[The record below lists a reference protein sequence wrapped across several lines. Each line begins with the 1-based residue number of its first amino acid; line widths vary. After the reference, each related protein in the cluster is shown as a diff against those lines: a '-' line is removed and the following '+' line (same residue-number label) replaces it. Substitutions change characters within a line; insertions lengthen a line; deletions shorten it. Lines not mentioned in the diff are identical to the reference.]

1 MRKTALVLLAA
12 ALAGCTGVEPPEDA
26 ARSRLEARIA
36 AALAQRGLGLDA
48 LSVIDNV
55 VRHEGPPP
63 PAAPPLVRELLA
75 DPLRAIDGRRPLPP
89 PRAVRARPVRRAP
102 EGAPPRPFDEIL
114 AAYIEELAAAQREL
128 RAATGK
134 VRLDEAAIVRG
145 LAQGQLPVDSLV
157 AMAAAT
163 DTAGLQHANHR
174 FLDATA
180 RFVAALRVAP
190 DLPRAARRFDSPIGI
205 VSIGSPAPTVTVRT
219 PR

>member
-1 MRKTALVLLAA
+1 MRKAALVLLAA
-12 ALAGCTGVEPPEDA
+12 VLAGCTGVEPPEDA

-36 AALAQRGLGLDA
+36 AALAQRGVGLDA

-75 DPLRAIDGRRPLPP
+75 DPLRAIDAAALFRRLVPSALAQFGAPLK
-89 PRAVRARPVRRAP
+89 AP
-102 EGAPPRPFDEIL
+102 PPRPFDEIL

-163 DTAGLQHANHR
+163 DTAG
-174 FLDATA
+174 
-180 RFVAALRVAP
+180 P
-190 DLPRAARRFDSPIGI
+190 PP
-205 VSIGSPAPTVTVRT
+205 P
-219 PR
+219 